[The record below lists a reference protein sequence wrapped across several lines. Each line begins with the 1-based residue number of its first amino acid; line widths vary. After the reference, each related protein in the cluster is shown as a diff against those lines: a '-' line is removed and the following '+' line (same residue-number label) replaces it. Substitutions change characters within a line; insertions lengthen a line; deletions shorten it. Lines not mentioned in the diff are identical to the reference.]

1 MFKDIILGFAKS
13 PSLAKNIYEF
23 ERTLEKRIRW
33 YIFNICLIVFILFT
47 IFLYNILNTSILLR
61 DNTIIKQPNIVSNP
75 YLSYSISSNH
85 IGEVLPNQIVTYKLT
100 VGNNTN
106 FPQVYNAKIDISN
119 INKYAEIL
127 KDNSFSMQNNQISWK
142 EKSLNSKEKAEYY
155 LAIKTKDV
163 IPFTNNSKNL
173 CKIQLSFGNTIAN
186 NIKCPNYYKIYN
198 TILINRPNINIILI
212 IFITILLLIILLIK
226 SVLQKRQIKVL
237 RKNYEVIK
245 WEKMRS

>member
-13 PSLAKNIYEF
+13 PSLAKNIYDF
-23 ERTLEKRIRW
+23 ERMLEKRIRW
-33 YIFNICLIVFILFT
+33 YIFSICLIVFTLFT
-47 IFLYNILNTSILLR
+47 IFLYNILNTGILLR
-61 DNTIIKQPNIVSNP
+61 DSTTVKQPDIVLNP

-85 IGEVLPNQIVTYKLT
+85 IGEVLPSQIITYKLT
-100 VGNNTN
+100 VENNTN

-127 KDNSFSMQNNQISWK
+127 KNNSFSVQNNQISWR

-155 LAIKTKDV
+155 LAIKIKDV

-173 CKIQLSFGNTIAN
+173 CKIQLSFGNTTTN
-186 NIKCPNYYKIYN
+186 NVKCPNHYKIYN
-198 TILINRPNINIILI
+198 TILINRPNIHIVLI